1 MQLVKWSEFFSDP
14 GPDLPYLDETQR
26 YFFPNPSRCGDIIFI
41 GGNLSPGMLLSAYE
55 QGIFPWYDPEG
66 PIIWQ
71 SPDPRFVIYPE
82 TLHISESMRKILKK
96 HLFTIRFDT
105 DFEGVIRNC
114 ASVPR
119 PGQYGT
125 WIGEDI
131 IEAYTKLHHLGWAHS
146 AEAYL
151 DGHLVGGCYGIRIGK
166 VFCGES
172 MFALYPNASKAAFL
186 TLATNLF
193 NDEVQFIDCQVP
205 TAHLRSLG
213 GQMLS
218 RPDFLMLLDNA
229 LFLRTVMDR
238 KQEQDQADRRGSW
251 TNRYTEIF

>member
-1 MQLVKWSEFFSDP
+1 MGYWRGP
-14 GPDLPYLDETQR
+14 GPDPRFPYLNESERLQ
-26 YFFPNPSRCGDIIFI
+26 FPNPEEIEDWIVAI

-55 QGIFPWYDPEG
+55 QGIFPWYNPEDPL
-66 PIIWQ
+66 IWQ

-105 DFEGVIRNC
+105 DFEGVIHGC

-119 PGQYGT
+119 PGQNGT
-125 WIGEDI
+125 WISEDI
-131 IEAYTKLHHLGWAHS
+131 IEAYTELHRLGWVHS

-151 DGHLVGGCYGIRIGK
+151 EGRLVGGCYGIRIGN

-186 TLATNLF
+186 TLAKNLF

-205 TAHLRSLG
+205 TEHLRSLG
-213 GQMLS
+213 GQELA
-218 RPDFLMLLDNA
+218 RTEFFKLLKKAISVRDSKD
-229 LFLRTVMDR
+229 L
-238 KQEQDQADRRGSW
+238 DQADRRGSW